1 MNSMISFEIV
11 LNYAV
16 GSRGVG
22 DVLAATGVGLFLG
35 KVEVR
40 TGVLVGSGPEGSK
53 LMDLKSEGKGGWN
66 LVRSAMPDKRKGA
79 GAASGVDA

>member
-22 DVLAATGVGLFLG
+22 DVLAATGVGLLLG

-40 TGVLVGSGPEGSK
+40 T
-53 LMDLKSEGKGGWN
+53 
-66 LVRSAMPDKRKGA
+66 
-79 GAASGVDA
+79 